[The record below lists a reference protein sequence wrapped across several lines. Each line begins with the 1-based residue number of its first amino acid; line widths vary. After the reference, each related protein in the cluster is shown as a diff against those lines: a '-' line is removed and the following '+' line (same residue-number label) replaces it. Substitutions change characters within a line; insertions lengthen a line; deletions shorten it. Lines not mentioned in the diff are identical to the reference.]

1 MCKTILLLNFAFVLL
16 LTMNFGT
23 TYSFSQTTK
32 PDITEK
38 IVELHQNNLT
48 LTAALS
54 NLTVQSRVPIGYEA
68 NIGFSQSDPR
78 ADSNQYK
85 LTVHF
90 KGKLKDLLDL
100 ITKQY
105 PDYKWEVRDEVIN
118 FIPVNK
124 RDNFIEKF
132 LNTRID
138 NFTAKPESNFIEIRR
153 SIFALPEIKSLLDTE
168 QVYPRHGDLYSR
180 GLTQPRGKELKVSD
194 MTVRSM
200 LNKSIK
206 ENWNNFWFVE
216 RNADNRKS
224 IYLFF

>member
-1 MCKTILLLNFAFVLL
+1 MHKPILLLKFSFVLL
-16 LTMNFGT
+16 ALINFGANYCFSKT
-23 TYSFSQTTK
+23 TETE
-32 PDITEK
+32 ITEK

-54 NLTVQSRVPIGYEA
+54 NLAVHSRIPIGYEA

-100 ITKQY
+100 IIKQY
-105 PDYKWEVRDEVIN
+105 PDFKWEVRDEVIN

-124 RDNFIEKF
+124 RDDFIEKF

-153 SIFALPEIKSLLDTE
+153 SIFALPEIKSLLDAE
-168 QVYPRHGDLYSR
+168 QVYPRYVDLYSR

-194 MTVRSM
+194 MTVRSV

-216 RNADNRKS
+216 QNGDSRKS